1 MTKSTFIP
9 APFTALRLTEDG
21 LCKTVRSVCGSVT
34 FGANG
39 LPVSIVADGKELLSA
54 PVRFVSVEDGETG
67 VWDTDYPENESECF
81 VQEHDDAHVILCGA
95 MASERFVID
104 TAVKIAYDGNLDY
117 DVKLAPRGRTVYQGF
132 GLAAVKPLR
141 YQLDRLWLEIPLKAE
156 FAKRYQIF
164 PNDNL
169 HLADGTVL
177 KMSTTT
183 CTGEI
188 PEQDTHLSFQ
198 ALCWLG
204 DLARGLGFSAESDAV
219 WQPEDPQR
227 VLEWI
232 HGEDSL
238 TLRVRLFDSHPKT
251 WSTPPEGGG
260 YGYWPLSFGFGLQT
274 TPVKP
279 HKPRELLRGLHID
292 CFRKTKGNYWDYLSG
307 TEFEGLSDNTET
319 GFDRISRLGVKTL
332 ILHEKWNK
340 SQNFVDLSEYTRD
353 QIRKIVAECHA
364 RGIRVLTYFGYEY
377 PLMAYDWSEVH
388 NEYARLDENGKP
400 SGNWYRVPYQR
411 EQVCCYNSSWADRW
425 IDGIAEIM
433 DTCHTDGVYLD
444 GTSRLWSCANEAHGC
459 GQRDAD
465 GNLHVT
471 YPVHAVRRLFERLY
485 REVHAR
491 GGIINVHSSG
501 APNFTA
507 LPFIDLLW
515 CGEDL
520 QFDYTKGKF
529 GDVPLT
535 YYQTVYTGLNTGVP
549 VELIAYENRPVWKFE
564 NALACSLIH
573 GFLPR
578 PNDIA
583 FPLELMSGIW
593 DVFDSFPIRQS
604 EWLPYWDSKG
614 VLSVSDSHIR
624 ASVYRYTAP
633 DGEKMYLL
641 LCANVTK
648 DDTAGAE
655 IRFAET
661 VRLALQMP
669 EKQTY
674 SVENSTLSVDLPAYT
689 SKIFFLKS

>member
-1 MTKSTFIP
+1 MQRFPRSRKGEKIRDRAAGLGAVAVP
-9 APFTALRLTEDG
+9 HGIEHDALCRIKLRDD
-21 LCKTVRSVCGSVT
+21 
-34 FGANG
+34 
-39 LPVSIVADGKELLSA
+39 LPELLVVPHHHHKA
-54 PVRFVSVEDGETG
+54 AIFQLVQQIISVG
-67 VWDTDYPENESECF
+67 Y
-81 VQEHDDAHVILCGA
+81 
-95 MASERFVID
+95 
-104 TAVKIAYDGNLDY
+104 
-117 DVKLAPRGRTVYQGF
+117 
-132 GLAAVKPLR
+132 
-141 YQLDRLWLEIPLKAE
+141 
-156 FAKRYQIF
+156 
-164 PNDNL
+164 
-169 HLADGTVL
+169 
-177 KMSTTT
+177 
-183 CTGEI
+183 
-188 PEQDTHLSFQ
+188 
-198 ALCWLG
+198 
-204 DLARGLGFSAESDAV
+204 
-219 WQPEDPQR
+219 
-227 VLEWI
+227 
-232 HGEDSL
+232 
-238 TLRVRLFDSHPKT
+238 LFDVPIQFGIV
-251 WSTPPEGGG
+251 PPF
-260 YGYWPLSFGFGLQT
+260 LF
-274 TPVKP
+274 
-279 HKPRELLRGLHID
+279 
-292 CFRKTKGNYWDYLSG
+292 
-307 TEFEGLSDNTET
+307 
-319 GFDRISRLGVKTL
+319 
-332 ILHEKWNK
+332 
-340 SQNFVDLSEYTRD
+340 
-353 QIRKIVAECHA
+353 
-364 RGIRVLTYFGYEY
+364 
-377 PLMAYDWSEVH
+377 
-388 NEYARLDENGKP
+388 
-400 SGNWYRVPYQR
+400 YQR